1 MKTVRAACGIAIFLW
16 VAGGGP
22 ISAQSTMKGH
32 WSGTIETPNGSL
44 GVEFDLDE
52 TSSGWVGSVSIP
64 SQNASGLP
72 LDAISFSD
80 GKGTFRIKGAP
91 GDPTFTGKLTADGK
105 TLDGQLV
112 QGGVSLPLKLNRTG
126 EAKVEVAK
134 PSPPVAPEFVGGW
147 EGTIEAGASLRVVI
161 TIANGKAGAEGS
173 LTSVDQGNAQVP
185 LSAITQNGKKLSL
198 QVNGVNG
205 GYEGEINAAGTQ
217 LTGTWT
223 QLGNSIP
230 LELKKAAAPAK
241 P

>member
-1 MKTVRAACGIAIFLW
+1 MKTLRAGRGILIFLW
-16 VAGGGP
+16 MAGAGLLP
-22 ISAQSTMKGH
+22 AQNTMKGH
-32 WSGTIETPNGSL
+32 WSGSIDTPNGSI

-52 TSSGWVGSVSIP
+52 TANGWIGSVSIP
-64 SQNASGLP
+64 AQNASGLP
-72 LDAISFSD
+72 LDLISFSD

-91 GDPTFTGKLTADGK
+91 GDPTFTGKLSADGK
-105 TLDGQLV
+105 TLEGQIV

-126 EAKVEVAK
+126 EAKVETPK
-134 PSPPVAPEFVGGW
+134 PSPPVAPEFVGTW
-147 EGTIEAGASLRVVI
+147 EGTIQAGPGLRIVI

-198 QVNGVNG
+198 KVNGVNG
-205 GYEGEINAAGTQ
+205 GYEGEINAAGMQ

-230 LELKKAAAPAK
+230 LDLKKATAPAK